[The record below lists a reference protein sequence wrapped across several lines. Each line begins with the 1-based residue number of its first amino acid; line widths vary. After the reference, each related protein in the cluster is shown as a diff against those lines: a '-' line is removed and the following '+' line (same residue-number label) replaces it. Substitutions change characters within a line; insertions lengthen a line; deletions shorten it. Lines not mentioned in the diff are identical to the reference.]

1 MNHYKTDKNEIC
13 QEWRDNLAAFAKEHE
28 FPKEAVDALSGALEL
43 TIGNDHLYDVFTQ
56 WEQNYWENPNM
67 DYILLQNTL
76 ESLDGE
82 EGISK
87 YTFALLFMIGISR
100 HTWELYQKQGISR
113 EIFHDSMADMHWKL
127 LECHR
132 MYDIWGTFVMHWFP
146 WWFQL
151 KRFALGRLQ
160 FELIEFEDEYAKDG
174 LILHKGDP
182 VINVHIPSCG
192 TLDYEKVRDAYARAA
207 EFYKDVMGT
216 YPLVFVCESW
226 LLFPAHKEILPENS
240 NIRRFLADYGVYRTE
255 ETNKDLWRI
264 YYGAEQN
271 DFANLPEHTGL
282 ERAYKKWLLDGH
294 MAGQSRGV
302 YRYLHI

>member
-113 EIFHDSMADMHWKL
+113 EIFH
-127 LECHR
+127 
-132 MYDIWGTFVMHWFP
+132 V
-146 WWFQL
+146 
-151 KRFALGRLQ
+151 
-160 FELIEFEDEYAKDG
+160 
-174 LILHKGDP
+174 
-182 VINVHIPSCG
+182 
-192 TLDYEKVRDAYARAA
+192 
-207 EFYKDVMGT
+207 
-216 YPLVFVCESW
+216 
-226 LLFPAHKEILPENS
+226 
-240 NIRRFLADYGVYRTE
+240 
-255 ETNKDLWRI
+255 
-264 YYGAEQN
+264 
-271 DFANLPEHTGL
+271 
-282 ERAYKKWLLDGH
+282 
-294 MAGQSRGV
+294 
-302 YRYLHI
+302 

>member
-1 MNHYKTDKNEIC
+1 M
-13 QEWRDNLAAFAKEHE
+13 
-28 FPKEAVDALSGALEL
+28 
-43 TIGNDHLYDVFTQ
+43 
-56 WEQNYWENPNM
+56 
-67 DYILLQNTL
+67 
-76 ESLDGE
+76 
-82 EGISK
+82 
-87 YTFALLFMIGISR
+87 
-100 HTWELYQKQGISR
+100 
-113 EIFHDSMADMHWKL
+113 
-127 LECHR
+127 
-132 MYDIWGTFVMHWFP
+132 
-146 WWFQL
+146 

-294 MAGQSRGV
+294 MAGQSWGV

>member
-132 MYDIWGTFVMHWFP
+132 MYDIPASVGVTRR
-146 WWFQL
+146 L
-151 KRFALGRLQ
+151 K
-160 FELIEFEDEYAKDG
+160 
-174 LILHKGDP
+174 P
-182 VINVHIPSCG
+182 V
-192 TLDYEKVRDAYARAA
+192 ER
-207 EFYKDVMGT
+207 
-216 YPLVFVCESW
+216 
-226 LLFPAHKEILPENS
+226 
-240 NIRRFLADYGVYRTE
+240 
-255 ETNKDLWRI
+255 WRS
-264 YYGAEQN
+264 
-271 DFANLPEHTGL
+271 P
-282 ERAYKKWLLDGH
+282 
-294 MAGQSRGV
+294 
-302 YRYLHI
+302 

>member
-132 MYDIWGTFVMHWFP
+132 MYDIWVS
-146 WWFQL
+146 
-151 KRFALGRLQ
+151 
-160 FELIEFEDEYAKDG
+160 
-174 LILHKGDP
+174 
-182 VINVHIPSCG
+182 VVVS
-192 TLDYEKVRDAYARAA
+192 V
-207 EFYKDVMGT
+207 
-216 YPLVFVCESW
+216 
-226 LLFPAHKEILPENS
+226 
-240 NIRRFLADYGVYRTE
+240 
-255 ETNKDLWRI
+255 ETI
-264 YYGAEQN
+264 C
-271 DFANLPEHTGL
+271 TGK
-282 ERAYKKWLLDGH
+282 A
-294 MAGQSRGV
+294 SV
-302 YRYLHI
+302 